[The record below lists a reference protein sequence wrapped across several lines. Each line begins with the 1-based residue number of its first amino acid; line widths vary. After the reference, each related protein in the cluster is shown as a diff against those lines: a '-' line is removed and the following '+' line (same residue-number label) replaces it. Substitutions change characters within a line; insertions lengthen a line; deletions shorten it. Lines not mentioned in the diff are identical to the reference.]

1 MLLILE
7 QSRQQ
12 DTIMFRAETLLQ
24 PVRALASREEPHVV
38 VAEQLKTLARS
49 SLHWVIAIAGAV
61 VRVLVQDA
69 VHQPQSTA
77 IVLLAR
83 LLQLVLHKV
92 MICMCVR
99 IVVRPIKQT
108 TLQKYLT
115 AILLQEL
122 M

>member
-1 MLLILE
+1 
-7 QSRQQ
+7 
-12 DTIMFRAETLLQ
+12 MFRAETLLQ